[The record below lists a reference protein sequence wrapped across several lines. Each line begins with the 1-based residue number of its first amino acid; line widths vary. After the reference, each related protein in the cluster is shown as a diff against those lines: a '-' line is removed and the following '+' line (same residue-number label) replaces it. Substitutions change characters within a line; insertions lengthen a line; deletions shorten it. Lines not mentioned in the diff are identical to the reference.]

1 MKKTHILSFALAGAL
16 TLTACQQSEQEASNR
31 LVLHYSRPAEFFEE
45 SLPIGNG
52 QLGALVYGRVAEEMI
67 SLNDIALWTGG
78 PDLTP
83 WTPDAYKHLPEVRA
97 LLDKEDYRAADLAN
111 MKIEGHNSELYQP
124 LGTLRLWDMKA
135 AEVEVSDYQ
144 RSLDI
149 KRALATVSYSIGEG
163 LRIEREC
170 FASGADSVIV
180 LRLKAYGTSL
190 SQRIGLDCQLP
201 SAQIRCEETAEGLA
215 LVNEG
220 YTAYSTKPEAGKD
233 EWFHYDEARG
243 IHFRT
248 EVRVMAPQGCV
259 KMDSDTTLLIEG
271 CDEAIVLLTDVTS
284 YNGPYNDPA
293 TAGRDYR
300 AAVASRLQAASQK
313 TYAQLQSRHEED
325 YQRLFNRV
333 SLDLGQTSDSIY
345 ALDTDQQL
353 LMNDDASYF
362 NPDLEEL
369 YFQFGRYLL
378 IASSRFEGIPAN
390 LQGLWNESMTPPW
403 SCNYTTNINLEENYW
418 HSEVGGLSEMHESML
433 AWVERLPKS
442 GAITAK
448 NYYGITSLSPLGE
461 PEGASPWCLCH
472 NSDVWCM
479 TNPVGY
485 QKEDTE
491 WCCWPIGGAWVS
503 THLWEHYM
511 FTQDQNFL
519 AKAYPVMAGAA
530 QFCMDWL
537 VEKDG
542 YLMTSPSTSPEN
554 DYHAPDGFEGST
566 LYGGSADIAMIR
578 ELLQDLRK
586 AADVLQAQGET
597 LVTDEAYLARVDST
611 LAHLLPYRIGSKGQ
625 LQEWYHDW
633 EDEDPQH
640 RHQSHLFGLYPG
652 HHITVAET
660 PDLAAACAKT
670 LEIKGSKT
678 TGWSA
683 GWRVNLLARL
693 QDAEGA
699 YAMLRTLM
707 TFVHP
712 RGYKGEDRRHGG
724 GTYANLFDAHPPFQ
738 IDGNFGGSA
747 GVMEM
752 LVQSRWISDT
762 EAEATLLPALPQQWA
777 KEGSVKG
784 IRLRGGFELSFA
796 WEEGKVIDFDVK
808 CLRQTPGKLVLKDV
822 AGNVLY
828 NK

>member
-1 MKKTHILSFALAGAL
+1 MKTHLTALALLGTLAL
-16 TLTACQQSEQEASNR
+16 SACQTSEPEVSKH
-31 LVLHYSRPAEFFEE
+31 LVLHYSQPATFFEE

-52 QLGALVYGRVAEEMI
+52 QLGALIYGGVTEEKI

-83 WTPDAYKHLPEVRA
+83 WTPDAYKHLPTVRA
-97 LLDKEDYRAADLAN
+97 LLDKEDYRAADQAN

-124 LGTLRLWDMKA
+124 LGTLRLWDLKSQG
-135 AEVEVSDYQ
+135 AEVTDYV
-144 RSLDI
+144 RSLDL
-149 KRALATVSYSIGEG
+149 KHALVRIAYTIGEEQWM
-163 LRIEREC
+163 EREC

-180 LRLKAYGTSL
+180 VRLKSYGTSL
-190 SQRIGLDCQLP
+190 SHRIGLDCQIP
-201 SAQIRCEETAEGLA
+201 TARIRCEQQTDGSVA

-220 YTAYSTKPEAGKD
+220 YTAYSTKLEKGLT
-233 EWFHYDEARG
+233 EETRFQYDETRG
-243 IHFRT
+243 VHFRT
-248 EVRVMAPQGCV
+248 EIRVLAPNGCV
-259 KMDSDTTLLIEG
+259 KMDSDSTLLIEG
-271 CDEAIVLLTDVTS
+271 CDEAVLLLSDVTS
-284 YNGPYNDPA
+284 YNGPYCDPA
-293 TAGRDYR
+293 TQGRDYR
-300 AAVASRLQAASQK
+300 QAVADRLDAACQK
-313 TYAQLQSRHEED
+313 SYAQLQSRHEED

-333 SLDLGQTSDSIY
+333 SLDLGQTPDSIF

-353 LMNDDASYF
+353 LMNDDAEYF

-378 IASSRFEGIPAN
+378 ISSSRTEGIPAN

-418 HSEVGGLSEMHESML
+418 HAEVGGLSEMHESML
-433 AWVERLPKS
+433 EWVERLPKS
-442 GAITAK
+442 GAISAQ
-448 NYYGITSLSPLGE
+448 NYYGIARGE
-461 PEGASPWCLCH
+461 QQAVQPWCLCH

-485 QKEDTE
+485 QNEDTE

-511 FTQDQNFL
+511 FTHDRDFL
-519 AKAYPVMAGAA
+519 LRAYPVMAGAA

-554 DYHAPDGFEGST
+554 DYRTPDGFEGST
-566 LYGGSADIAMIR
+566 LYGGTADVAMIR
-578 ELLQDLRK
+578 ELLQDLRQ
-586 AADVLQAQGET
+586 AADVLQGEA
-597 LVTDEAYLARVDST
+597 LVTDAAWQARVDST
-611 LAHLLPYRIGSKGQ
+611 LAHLLPYHIGSKGQ

-693 QDAEGA
+693 HDAKGA

-712 RGYKGEDRRHGG
+712 RGYKGEDRRKGG

-738 IDGNFGGSA
+738 IDGNFGGAA
-747 GVMEM
+747 GIMEM
-752 LVQSRWISDT
+752 LVQSSWISDT
-762 EAEATLLPALPQQWA
+762 EAEAVVLPALPEQWA
-777 KEGSVKG
+777 KEGSAKG
-784 IRLRGGFELSFA
+784 LRLRGGYELSMS
-796 WEEGKVIDFDVK
+796 WKDGKVTKLEAQYVGK
-808 CLRQTPGKLVLKDV
+808 GKPGKLTVKASD
-822 AGNVLY
+822 GQTWEF
-828 NK
+828 